1 MRARDYAPGSSTQ
14 PGDPSGSE
22 WNRSTTSIPRTLRRV
37 ASGDVATLSM
47 RRDDSPMTSYSP
59 RMPTYSPLDLYDMP
73 SGSVSPSI
81 VTQPEERP
89 LSRTAS
95 RILRLSRSFSR
106 LGDRK
111 SSTGSSSAIP
121 TPTLGGGT
129 SRSNTPT
136 SVPTISTV
144 QPNSRSDSTHHDT
157 NTSLHNTGPSARW
170 RTRTA
175 LVNARDSPELS
186 SAVIANEFGQIPSF
200 MPSPQS
206 PDLDAWPKLR
216 PRRGSR
222 KSDAR
227 PNLTVRHLKSAKST
241 KNLDSHSPRDDV
253 SSRGQSPVSRGVSPS
268 SRLMASTSLPKE
280 SASQANGAYTTNY
293 SSVPPH
299 SAPVTGSSASGNATY
314 ADGLGLT
321 IDGMRLAP
329 GGEMRDWAE
338 SQPARVNS
346 SEDRGAPQLTEAPTS
361 PRLRAM
367 RSSLTSTLMPTK
379 RREKPLPPVSAES
392 NIPHTM
398 EDRSKRSNTNL
409 RRLFRAGGS
418 GQEDDEKRPN
428 AFRRRRSDAR
438 LLSTSSTNTVHQLTP
453 PNRTA
458 ALPVNNETNASLMVP
473 SKSPSQTVP
482 SLLPLL
488 APTATSQSGFPI
500 SSSASSSSSSAVPPE
515 SVGTTDTPATS
526 QSDLLSD
533 LERKRSIQRENILNE
548 LAETERTY
556 AADLAVVQEL
566 YLTRARLYA
575 GIKTSSAS
583 RLTAWSHSQL
593 QALSTMNDTAHTPSN
608 LGTSFTAH
616 SLPRSLSGRSTESM
630 EAKHLDAAL
639 HHPLSPKK
647 RATGSQSSVPS
658 MTSTEQHS
666 EGPSWAH
673 PERSARSPQ
682 VESQTMPSPNTQRT
696 APLSVTD
703 ITVIFAGLE
712 PCAGLASEMSCLL
725 QKAVSEHDLKMVA
738 TVFLH
743 KMSQIEQVYTLYC
756 GRHEAAMTRLHE
768 VAAKSAAA
776 AEFLA
781 ECDAISREHSRA
793 WDLPSLLIKPV
804 QRVLKYPLFLK
815 SIVDCTPAHHVALP
829 VLEQALRQIQHVA
842 DRINE
847 NKKRIEIV
855 ERHGF
860 APLQPAR
867 QSAFRRPPT
876 ALRIGR
882 NSPRLSD
889 QPLTQDENEYKAW
902 VERLDESER
911 ELKLFGEQCQA
922 WTSRVRALYTT
933 QLRVID
939 HWIAVYRTGETP
951 SIQSAIDRLAQ
962 YRVLCQH
969 TFLDTMCTRLETEVK
984 ISISATIQA
993 VQRLL
998 ERPRMVIANRAAKE
1012 HEYRK
1017 YLTDLARRPNLQ
1029 PTGGARAFH
1038 SMHMQLM
1045 EELPSL
1051 ICGMSLILGRCVGF
1065 FAEIQANYF
1074 ALVAEELRIFCVR
1087 HFPSVLSPK
1096 SATTPIAGFNP
1107 LLTPTDTPTDPLLD
1121 ALASTLAPS
1130 QTDAMHA
1137 PDMKYPSQDDGKFND
1152 PHLELAGISSEE
1164 TPFASIHPPAHTSL
1178 GLGAPPMRPT
1188 RSEARTPRLP
1198 TTFTTSS
1205 MNANIPP
1212 SLPSPISP
1220 TTPMP
1225 PSGSRWPSSRLSVK
1239 DFNTGWDTVPASLH
1253 SARSHHSEDDRSSM
1267 DDHRNR
1273 DSSIPSSAG
1282 HSVYRDARASI
1293 SSMAGYFTYHDANA
1307 TYFDEVGDA

>member
-14 PGDPSGSE
+14 REDPSGSE
-22 WNRSTTSIPRTLRRV
+22 WNRSATSIPRTLRRV
-37 ASGDVATLSM
+37 ASGDIATLST
-47 RRDDSPMTSYSP
+47 RRNDSPMTSYSP
-59 RMPTYSPLDLYDMP
+59 RMPPYSPLDLYDMP
-73 SGSVSPSI
+73 SGSVSPSTT
-81 VTQPEERP
+81 TQPEDRP

-111 SSTGSSSAIP
+111 SSTGSNSAIP

-144 QPNSRSDSTHHDT
+144 QPSSRSDSTHPDT
-157 NTSLHNTGPSARW
+157 NSSLPNSGSSARW

-175 LVNARDSPELS
+175 LVHARDSPEIP
-186 SAVIANEFGQIPSF
+186 SAVIANEFGQISSF
-200 MPSPQS
+200 TPSPQS

-216 PRRGSR
+216 VRRGTR

-227 PNLTVRHLKSAKST
+227 PTLNVRHLKSAT
-241 KNLDSHSPRDDV
+241 THSPRDDV
-253 SSRGQSPVSRGVSPS
+253 SSRGQSPVSRAVSPS
-268 SRLMASTSLPKE
+268 SRLMTSTSLPKE
-280 SASQANGAYTTNY
+280 TASQAHGNYTTNH

-299 SAPVTGSSASGNATY
+299 SAPVTSSSVADDATY

-329 GGEMRDWAE
+329 DVETRDVPAG
-338 SQPARVNS
+338 QPARTAS
-346 SEDRGAPQLTEAPTS
+346 SEHDRGVSQSTEAPTS
-361 PRLRAM
+361 PRLRTM
-367 RSSLTSTLMPTK
+367 RSSLTSTWMPTK
-379 RREKPLPPVSAES
+379 RREKPLPPVSTES
-392 NIPHTM
+392 NISHTM
-398 EDRSKRSNTNL
+398 EDRSKRSNNNL
-409 RRLFRAGGS
+409 RRLFRTGGS

-428 AFRRRRSDAR
+428 TFRRRRSDAR

-458 ALPVNNETNASLMVP
+458 ALPLNNETNASLGVP
-473 SKSPSQTVP
+473 GKSPYQIATNSP
-482 SLLPLL
+482 PLL
-488 APTATSQSGFPI
+488 APTATLQSGFPI
-500 SSSASSSSSSAVPPE
+500 SSSTSSSSSSALPAE
-515 SVGTTDTPATS
+515 SVGRTDTPATS
-526 QSDLLSD
+526 RSDSLSD

-575 GIKTSSAS
+575 GIKTSSTS
-583 RLTAWSHSQL
+583 RLIASSHSQL
-593 QALSTMNDTAHTPSN
+593 QALSTTSDTNHTPSG

-616 SLPRSLSGRSTESM
+616 SLPRSSSGRSTDSM
-630 EAKHLDAAL
+630 EAKHLEAAL

-658 MTSTEQHS
+658 MTSTEQHR

-682 VESQTMPSPNTQRT
+682 VESQSMPSPNMPRT

-712 PCAGLASEMSCLL
+712 PCATLASEMSCLL

-738 TVFLH
+738 KVFLR
-743 KMSQIEQVYTLYC
+743 KMSEIEQVYTLYC

-815 SIVDCTPAHHVALP
+815 SIVDCTPAHHLALP
-829 VLEQALRQIQHVA
+829 VLEQALHQIQHVA

-847 NKKRIEIV
+847 NKKQIEIV

-882 NSPRLSD
+882 NSPRLSE
-889 QPLTQDENEYKAW
+889 QPLTQDENQYKAS

-911 ELKLFGEQCQA
+911 ELKLFGEQCEA
-922 WTSRVRALYTT
+922 WTRGVRALYTT
-933 QLRVID
+933 QLCVID

-969 TFLDTMCTRLETEVK
+969 TVLDTMCTRLETEVK
-984 ISISATIQA
+984 TSISATIQA
-993 VQRLL
+993 VQHLL

-1017 YLTDLARRPNLQ
+1017 YLLDLARRPNLQ

-1038 SMHMQLM
+1038 SMHMQLIK
-1045 EELPSL
+1045 ELPSL
-1051 ICGMSLILGRCVGF
+1051 IYGMSLILGRCVGF

-1074 ALVAEELRIFCVR
+1074 ALVAEELHIFCVQ

-1107 LLTPTDTPTDPLLD
+1107 LLTPTDTNTDPLLD

-1130 QTDAMHA
+1130 HTDSMRA
-1137 PDMKYPSQDDGKFND
+1137 PHPNYPGQERSKFND
-1152 PHLELAGISSEE
+1152 QHLEPAETSSEE
-1164 TPFASIHPPAHTSL
+1164 TSSTSNHTPAHTGL

-1188 RSEARTPRLP
+1188 RSESRTPRLP

-1205 MNANIPP
+1205 INASIPP
-1212 SLPSPISP
+1212 PLPSPISP
-1220 TTPMP
+1220 TTPVP
-1225 PSGSRWPSSRLSVK
+1225 PSGSRWPSSRHSVK
-1239 DFNTGWDTVPASLH
+1239 DSSTNWDSVPASFYG
-1253 SARSHHSEDDRSSM
+1253 ARSHHSEDDRCSV
-1267 DDHRNR
+1267 DEYHNR

-1293 SSMAGYFTYHDANA
+1293 SSMAGYFTYHDANT